1 MSLEARILEDMKTAM
16 KAKDQVTLEAVRA
29 IKAAILL
36 AKTETGAKDALSA
49 DDELKLLQRLKKQR
63 VESSTIFR
71 EQNRPELAEVEEAQA
86 AVIDRY
92 LPEQMSEDEVRKVV
106 SETIAKTGAAGP
118 KDMGKVM
125 GSVNKELA
133 GRADGKLIA
142 NIVKEA
148 LNQMA

>member
-49 DDELKLLQRLKKQR
+49 DDEIKLLQRLKKQR

-106 SETIAKTGAAGP
+106 SQTIANTGAAGP